1 MSTTTLLNSVLFAT
15 RATELYLDC
24 EHLSPDERK
33 DHSQVLSK
41 LEEVFK
47 GNLKLVHYSHA
58 KIHFDLQEKAQCRSI
73 SEPIQYQASFEDP
86 RSRPQ
91 PPASLINTKP
101 HLKALEMVLD
111 RLQAKGFTVIPSKWE
126 WRIQETNWLGYW
138 LTLVG

>member
-58 KIHFDLQEKAQCRSI
+58 KFISI
-73 SEPIQYQASFEDP
+73 SRKRRSAEAS
-86 RSRPQ
+86 
-91 PPASLINTKP
+91 ASVSNTKP
-101 HLKALEMVLD
+101 HSKTLEVVLNRLRALS
-111 RLQAKGFTVIPSKWE
+111 IPSL
-126 WRIQETNWLGYW
+126 I
-138 LTLVG
+138 